1 MLMLT
6 ARIDFIFACAN
17 VAKVM
22 ERRSSVRNTKFKAR
36 HLFVLF
42 HCPLNNLLT

>member
-6 ARIDFIFACAN
+6 VRIDFIFACAS

-36 HLFVLF
+36 HLFVPF
-42 HCPLNNLLT
+42 HCLNNLLT